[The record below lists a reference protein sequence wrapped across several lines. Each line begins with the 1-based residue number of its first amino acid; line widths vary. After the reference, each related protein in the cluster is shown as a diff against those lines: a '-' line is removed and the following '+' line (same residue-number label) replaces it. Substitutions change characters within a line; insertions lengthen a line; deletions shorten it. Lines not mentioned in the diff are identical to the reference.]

1 MTKKS
6 LKTTSPVSAK
16 AALQK
21 VPSRT
26 TTAPLSALVDGYTA
40 YSGERDRSFRSIVTA
55 AHEMV
60 LRG

>member
-1 MTKKS
+1 MLPAVPAVASSVRGTGLVTYSQAGIVAACDCKS
-6 LKTTSPVSAK
+6 
-16 AALQK
+16 
-21 VPSRT
+21 
-26 TTAPLSALVDGYTA
+26 A